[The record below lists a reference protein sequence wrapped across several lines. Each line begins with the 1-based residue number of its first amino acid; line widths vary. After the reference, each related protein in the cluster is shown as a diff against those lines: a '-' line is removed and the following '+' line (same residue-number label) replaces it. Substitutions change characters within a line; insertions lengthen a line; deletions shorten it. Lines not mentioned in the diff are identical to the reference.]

1 MSANMYDHANE
12 LERALRASEEF
23 VQLKTMYE
31 AVENDPEAK
40 QVFDEF
46 RNIQLELQQ
55 KQMSGVE
62 ITQDEVVSAQAIAN
76 KVQENETVTKLMEA
90 EQRMNFVVN
99 ELNKIIVQPLQD
111 LYGSLEQ

>member
-62 ITQDEVVSAQAIAN
+62 ITEDEVVNAQAIAN

-90 EQRMNFVVN
+90 EQRMNFVIN